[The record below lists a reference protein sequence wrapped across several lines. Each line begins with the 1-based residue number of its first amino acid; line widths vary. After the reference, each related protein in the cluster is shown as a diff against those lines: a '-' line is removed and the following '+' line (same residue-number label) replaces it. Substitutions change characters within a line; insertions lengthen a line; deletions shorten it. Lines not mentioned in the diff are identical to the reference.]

1 MSELN
6 IPSTGVTFVKFSAEW
21 CGPCKLLDKTFDVV
35 KKENPSINIQKYD
48 IDDNSDLADKYNI
61 ASVPT
66 VRVYR
71 DGGYVGKFVGAMPPK
86 FINDVISGTSILDK

>member
-6 IPSTGVTFVKFSAEW
+6 IPSTGITFVKFGAEW
-21 CGPCKLLDKTFDVV
+21 CGPCKLLDKTFDTVI
-35 KKENPSINIQKYD
+35 KENNSITVQKYD
-48 IDDNSDLADKYNI
+48 IDENSELADKYNV

-66 VRVYR
+66 VLVYR
-71 DGGYVGKFVGAMPPK
+71 DGEYSGKFVGAMPPK

>member
-6 IPSTGVTFVKFSAEW
+6 IPATGLTFVKFGADW
-21 CGPCKLLDKTFDVV
+21 CGPCKMLDKSFIEIEKT
-35 KKENPSINIQKYD
+35 EQLNIIKYD
-48 IDDNSDLADKYNI
+48 IDEVPELAAKFDI

-66 VRVYR
+66 VLVYR